1 MGSNGIAKVEFALMK
16 ENIVNFNDQDDEFS
30 CGIIFDWGGEYQKIG
45 PLTVSYV
52 K

>member
-16 ENIVNFNDQDDEFS
+16 DNIVNLKAEDDEFS
-30 CGIIFDWGGEYQKIG
+30 CGIIFDWGESWQKIG